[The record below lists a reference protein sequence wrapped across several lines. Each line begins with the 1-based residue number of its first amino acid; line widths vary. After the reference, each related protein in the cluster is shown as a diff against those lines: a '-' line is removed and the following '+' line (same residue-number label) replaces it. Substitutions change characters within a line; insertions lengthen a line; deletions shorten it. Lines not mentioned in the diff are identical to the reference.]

1 MPWPMP
7 GRARLRSRCRSM
19 SHELRLKEEALAE
32 WRRLDGSVRAPF
44 KAKLAERLNHP
55 RLPAA
60 RLHGHPDRHK
70 IKLRAAGW
78 RLVYEAR
85 DATVTVV
92 VIAVGKRARN
102 AVHAAA
108 ARRD

>member
-1 MPWPMP
+1 
-7 GRARLRSRCRSM
+7 M
-19 SHELRLKEEALAE
+19 SYELRFKEEALAE

-78 RLVYEAR
+78 RLVYEVR

-92 VIAVGKRARN
+92 VIAVGKRERN

-108 ARRD
+108 ARRG